1 MRRSLP
7 RGPMLMTDSAD
18 EKRRANHYPKHVA
31 IIMDGNGRWAEERGQ
46 KRLEGHRQ
54 GAQVVRDITTC
65 ARELGISYLTL
76 YSFSRQNW
84 RRPPDEV
91 AGLME
96 LLEDY
101 CQKEQDTLM
110 HHEIRLTTIGDT
122 RRLPSATQDALL
134 GLAQATAHNRMM
146 TLCLAV
152 DYGGREEIVGAVR
165 RLAHQVAG
173 AQLSADAID
182 EAAISRHLDT
192 ACMPDPDLLI
202 RTSGEKRV
210 SNFLLWQLAYSELHF
225 CPVRWPDFGR
235 QHFID
240 ALDDYSSRQRR
251 FGQTHVMAPRGPI
264 TDFHE
269 GFDMGALSETAT
281 DLDKDANPC

>member
-1 MRRSLP
+1 
-7 RGPMLMTDSAD
+7 MTNTAPVQVP
-18 EKRRANHYPKHVA
+18 EIYPEHVA
-31 IIMDGNGRWAEERGQ
+31 IIMDGNGRWAQDRGQ

-91 AGLME
+91 AGLMA
-96 LLEDY
+96 LLEDF
-101 CQKEQDTLM
+101 CQKERDTLM
-110 HHEIRLTTIGDT
+110 RNEIKLTTIGDT

-134 GLAQATAHNRMM
+134 GLAEATRDNSMM

-152 DYGGREEIVGAVR
+152 DYGGREEIVTAVR
-165 RLAHQVAG
+165 RLAALVADDK
-173 AQLSADAID
+173 LSAEAID
-182 EAAISRHLDT
+182 EQAISQHLDT
-192 ACMPDPDLLI
+192 ARMPDPDLLI

-225 CPVRWPDFGR
+225 SAVRWPDFNR
-235 QHFID
+235 QHFIA
-240 ALDDYSSRQRR
+240 ALDDFSRRQRR
-251 FGQTHVMAPRGPI
+251 FGSTQVMRPRGPI

-269 GFDMGALSETAT
+269 GFDISALPDGHSAEE
-281 DLDKDANPC
+281 DSNRC